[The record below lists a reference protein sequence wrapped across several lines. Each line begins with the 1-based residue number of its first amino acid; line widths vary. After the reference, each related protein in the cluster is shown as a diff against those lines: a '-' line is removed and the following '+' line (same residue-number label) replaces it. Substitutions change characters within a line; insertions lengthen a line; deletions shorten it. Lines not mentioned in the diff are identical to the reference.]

1 MRFVIILAAMVF
13 AVTAASVSA
22 QGRGGGQAKKTTV
35 SAPKAKATQ
44 ASGQTARQTQP
55 ARQTKKADTRV
66 AKADARAAKATAKAD
81 ARATKTTPKTT
92 TRTEAPRTET
102 PRTETPATK
111 AETRAAKLNPNQ
123 EARLVAQL
131 PAGMTVQDAAKGF
144 KNWGQFQAAVNAST
158 NHSISFVELKSKMT
172 GIAPGATEPTM
183 TPMSLGQALQS
194 FGVTD
199 TTRPTTPTTPTTR

>member
-35 SAPKAKATQ
+35 SAPKAKSTQ
-44 ASGQTARQTQP
+44 ASGQT

-66 AKADARAAKATAKAD
+66 AKADARAAKTTAKAD
-81 ARATKTTPKTT
+81 ARATRTTTKTT
-92 TRTEAPRTET
+92 TRTE
-102 PRTETPATK
+102 TPAPKT
-111 AETRAAKLNPNQ
+111 ETRAAKLNPNQ
-123 EARLVAQL
+123 EARLMAQL
-131 PAGMTVQDAAKGF
+131 PAGMTVQDAAQGF

-199 TTRPTTPTTPTTR
+199 TPTTPTTPTR